1 MGRATAPIFFSFI
14 WVDHMAIKS
23 KLLKAPLVKLD
34 SDNLKAEVMKK
45 TALKSSL
52 FTSDSSEKLINIDI
66 SNLTNLEAYDR
77 DGKLNQVFESS
88 KKIGDVLYKRFDG
101 NEDIL
106 KGLSSLKSLAADGTN
121 FAKSLEGGFDS
132 ISNNVKGYVNQ
143 LNDAAGDIKGKV
155 GSVKS
160 TVAGLT
166 GNFTADVGNI
176 GGNLMDKAKQMA
188 MINPDS
194 LNFVQDA
201 TSEIIRVIDGNP
213 KDITSY
219 SNLVDMLGNLTGIP
233 IIKDIV
239 KIGYESALIGAA
251 FSELIRSGDHDSY
264 ESYRDNVSP
273 HVYAQA
279 VLYSIPSVAHTGEL
293 SALVTLLRNTSPKDI
308 LAHHPEF
315 IKIFMANFKSPRNT
329 EVTDLKSYVNDVVTQ
344 LNRIDPNWYRYRLAN
359 GTYIN
364 DLTPFTN
371 LSGSGYEIFC
381 LHDQLGYLAQL
392 APAHKEIPV
401 ESVIRSQFPLAVS
414 I

>member
-1 MGRATAPIFFSFI
+1 
-14 WVDHMAIKS
+14 MAIKS
-23 KLLKAPLVKLD
+23 KLLKAPLIKLD
-34 SDNLKAEVMKK
+34 SDSLKAEVMKK
-45 TALKSSL
+45 AALKSSL

-106 KGLSSLKSLAADGTN
+106 KGLDSLKSLAADGIN
-121 FAKSLEGGFDS
+121 FAKSLEAGFDD

-143 LNDAAGDIKGKV
+143 LNDVASDIKGKV
-155 GSVKS
+155 DSVKS
-160 TVAGLT
+160 TVEDGVQNAVAGIT
-166 GNFTADVGNI
+166 GNFTAAVGNI

-219 SNLVDMLGNLTGIP
+219 GNLVDMLGNLTGMP

-293 SALVTLLRNTSPKDI
+293 SALETLLRNTTPKDI

-315 IKIFMANFKSPRNT
+315 IKIFMVNFKSPRNT
-329 EVTDLKSYVNDVVTQ
+329 EVADLKSYVNDVVAQ
-344 LNRIDPNWYRYRLAN
+344 LNRIDPNWYRYKLAD

-392 APAHKEIPV
+392 APEHKEIPV